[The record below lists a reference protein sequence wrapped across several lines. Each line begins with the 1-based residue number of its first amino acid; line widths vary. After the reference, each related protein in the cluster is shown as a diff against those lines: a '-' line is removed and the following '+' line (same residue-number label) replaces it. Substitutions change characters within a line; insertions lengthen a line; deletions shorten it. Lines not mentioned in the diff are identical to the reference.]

1 MCVFACFLFY
11 YLKPIGYLLILA
23 APTAKMERRSDR
35 IRQCRERAADMEV
48 HEEEEQVA
56 PLQRGRQNRGNR
68 GHQNQRHGHE
78 QSLGNN
84 IPIIEEVHEE
94 GEEEVEQNV
103 RNDPIQ
109 GEEPS
114 PPQPTLVEVMD

>member
-1 MCVFACFLFY
+1 MCYACVFCLLVIFLPSFY
-11 YLKPIGYLLILA
+11 LQSIGYHLILA
-23 APTAKMERRSDR
+23 VPQQQMERRSDR
-35 IRQCRERAADMEV
+35 IQQRRERATDMEV

-78 QSLGNN
+78 QPLEKN

-94 GEEEVEQNV
+94 G
-103 RNDPIQ
+103 
-109 GEEPS
+109 GEEI
-114 PPQPTLVEVMD
+114 E